1 MAHCRPCSLRKAPP
15 LVSRGQ
21 TEAAEQ
27 GAKHAYTGGSWRRGE
42 SCVES
47 GKHLHILWA
56 SGMLVN
62 IWAAYAAYMAMSI
75 LITLAASIVVCVA
88 RGAGKDDTAAT
99 KTVTA

>member
-1 MAHCRPCSLRKAPP
+1 VPSTPTPVAH
-15 LVSRGQ
+15 GG
-21 TEAAEQ
+21 AAR
-27 GAKHAYTGGSWRRGE
+27 AAAWK
-42 SCVES
+42 VE
-47 GKHLHILWA
+47 KHLHILWA

-99 KTVTA
+99 KAVTA